1 MIPRYAVMGNPI
13 AHSLSPD
20 IHATFAHQ
28 TARSLVYDKLLVELQ
43 DFEAQVLSFFQSGG
57 RGLNITLPFKERAFK
72 FSDIQTQRAQQAGVA
87 NTLWMHED
95 KLYAD
100 NTDGIG
106 FITDIARHI
115 SIAGA
120 RVLLI
125 GAGGAARGIVH
136 ALLDEKPKEVVVV
149 NRSQDK
155 AEALQRLAPGISC
168 APTMADVSGAFDI
181 LVNATSSG
189 LFANETLFPL
199 TWLQGS
205 PFCYDLSYSKTG
217 STPFV
222 LWARQSGSHAVD
234 GYGMLVEQAAESFYI
249 WHGVRPLETRC
260 PG

>member
-1 MIPRYAVMGNPI
+1 MIARYAVMGNPI

-20 IHATFAHQ
+20 IHATFARQ
-28 TARSLVYDKLLVELQ
+28 TMRTMVYDKIFVDLDQ
-43 DFEAQVLSFFQSGG
+43 FEAQVLSFFEGG
-57 RGLNITLPFKERAFK
+57 GQGLNITLPFKQRAFML
-72 FSDIQTQRAQQAGVA
+72 SDLQTQRSQQAGVA
-87 NTLWMHED
+87 NTLWMHEG

-106 FITDIARHI
+106 LIKDLSRHV
-115 SIAGA
+115 SVADA

-155 AEALQRLAPGISC
+155 AEALQRLAPGISR

-181 LVNATSSG
+181 LVNATSSS
-189 LFANETLFPL
+189 LSANETPFPVS
-199 TWLQGS
+199 WLQGS
-205 PFCYDLSYSKTG
+205 PFCYDLSYSKTRD
-217 STPFV
+217 TPFV
-222 LWARQSGSHAVD
+222 VWARQSGAHAID

-249 WHGVRPLETRC
+249 WHGVRPLGARC
-260 PG
+260 SG